1 MVPFCSDRGC
11 PPVLSYSEMTNPDLL
26 QWFPMQVRSQ
36 QERSVR
42 QALERY
48 GVEVFLTPMA
58 PGLLF
63 VHSSRARLASLKAAL
78 PELRSLHYVM
88 TPSSARLG
96 QHDVVTIDEG
106 QMQSLIIATNAHDEN
121 VIRLSDR
128 TFTLKSPDEVEVIA
142 GKFKGVRGKLIRAR
156 RQQRILIEL
165 AGFMTFATAYVP
177 TDFIRKI

>member
-1 MVPFCSDRGC
+1 MLFCSDRGC
-11 PPVLSYSEMTNPDLL
+11 PPALSDSEMMNPDLL

-42 QALERY
+42 QSLERY

-63 VHSSRARLASLKAAL
+63 VHSSLARLASLKAAL

-88 TPSSARLG
+88 TPSSDRLG
-96 QHDVVTIDEG
+96 QHDVVTIDDS

>member
-1 MVPFCSDRGC
+1 MLF
-11 PPVLSYSEMTNPDLL
+11 
-26 QWFPMQVRSQ
+26 RS
-36 QERSVR
+36 
-42 QALERY
+42 
-48 GVEVFLTPMA
+48 
-58 PGLLF
+58 
-63 VHSSRARLASLKAAL
+63 LASLKAAL

-96 QHDVVTIDEG
+96 QHDIVTIDEG

-121 VIRLSDR
+121 VICLSDR

-142 GKFKGVRGKLIRAR
+142 GKFKGVRGKVIRAG

>member
-1 MVPFCSDRGC
+1 
-11 PPVLSYSEMTNPDLL
+11 
-26 QWFPMQVRSQ
+26 MQVRSQ

-42 QALERY
+42 QSLERY

-63 VHSSRARLASLKAAL
+63 VHSSLARLASLKAAL

-88 TPSSARLG
+88 TPSSDRLG
-96 QHDVVTIDEG
+96 QHDVVTIDDG
-106 QMQSLIIATNAHDEN
+106 QMQSLIIATNAHD
-121 VIRLSDR
+121 LSDR

-177 TDFIRKI
+177 TDFIRKL

>member
-1 MVPFCSDRGC
+1 MLFCSDRGC
-11 PPVLSYSEMTNPDLL
+11 PPALSDSEMMNPDLL

-42 QALERY
+42 QSLERY

-63 VHSSRARLASLKAAL
+63 VHSSLARLASLKAAL

-88 TPSSARLG
+88 TPSSDRLG
-96 QHDVVTIDEG
+96 QHDVVTIDDG

-142 GKFKGVRGKLIRAR
+142 GKFKGAPAAHPHRAGR
-156 RQQRILIEL
+156 FHDLRHRLRPHRLHSKTMI
-165 AGFMTFATAYVP
+165 
-177 TDFIRKI
+177 